1 MTRLELFHGNIMS
14 LDEGPVMRYDR
25 IYVGAACSPPVK
37 DRLLRLLTPGT
48 PKAAGGMLIGPMV
61 RALGLGRGK
70 PIRHSSSV

>member
-25 IYVGAACSPPVK
+25 IYVGAACPPPVK

-48 PKAAGGMLIGPMV
+48 PKATGGMLIGPMV
-61 RALGLGRGK
+61 RSL
-70 PIRHSSSV
+70 